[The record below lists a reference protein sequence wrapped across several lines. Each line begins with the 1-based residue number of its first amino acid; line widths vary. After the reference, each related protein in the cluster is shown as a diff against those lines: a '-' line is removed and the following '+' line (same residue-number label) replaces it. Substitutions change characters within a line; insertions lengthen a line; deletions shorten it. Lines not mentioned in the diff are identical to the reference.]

1 MISATQAQR
10 PSFANTL
17 LCDMFLNFVVCVSEC
32 NYLRLE
38 RLCSFYCSRIPPVPL
53 MRALVPVAIG
63 VTAGGGF
70 TFRWW
75 LQQVVSDLA
84 ANAAVVVGREL
95 IIQQVLDNID
105 WQPLIIFSWYLGSLV
120 ICWELRN
127 DILEVLRISATF
139 LLWCLGYLI
148 WFWTWLSSAGYLG
161 TVLDHPTSA
170 SARTELQPRA
180 EITCMAVAGGGVAFP
195 VGTFLLVS
203 RPPNWDEIWVAGY
216 TKEKGE
222 IIGRTT
228 MTDGSDWVW
237 TVIKVTGQ
245 GLQASVAGA
254 NGRTPPPGLGIQ
266 SRQVNWLCTP
276 PDCMEQWEPDM
287 QQGLALTQ
295 EALQVAK
302 HVEEN
307 LNVVA
312 VNVLVRVVR
321 WLLW

>member
-1 MISATQAQR
+1 
-10 PSFANTL
+10 
-17 LCDMFLNFVVCVSEC
+17 
-32 NYLRLE
+32 
-38 RLCSFYCSRIPPVPL
+38 
-53 MRALVPVAIG
+53 MRALVPVAVG

-95 IIQQVLDNID
+95 ILQQVLDNID

-127 DILEVLRISATF
+127 DILEVLRITATF

-170 SARTELQPRA
+170 R
-180 EITCMAVAGGGVAFP
+180 
-195 VGTFLLVS
+195 
-203 RPPNWDEIWVAGY
+203 
-216 TKEKGE
+216 E

-245 GLQASVAGA
+245 GLKASVAGA
-254 NGRTPPPGLGIQ
+254 NGRTPPPFSPGKSIGFALHWMPKSLEAPGPTMVFLVDVVVMVCGFTEDEAFSILD
-266 SRQVNWLCTP
+266 VIVCTKGALIYKHKGKWLCGDHSATSHVIMLP
-276 PDCMEQWEPDM
+276 LTSKNAAGQHCESVIRME
-287 QQGLALTQ
+287 
-295 EALQVAK
+295 VAAAFSRYLSSC
-302 HVEEN
+302 H
-307 LNVVA
+307 
-312 VNVLVRVVR
+312 
-321 WLLW
+321 